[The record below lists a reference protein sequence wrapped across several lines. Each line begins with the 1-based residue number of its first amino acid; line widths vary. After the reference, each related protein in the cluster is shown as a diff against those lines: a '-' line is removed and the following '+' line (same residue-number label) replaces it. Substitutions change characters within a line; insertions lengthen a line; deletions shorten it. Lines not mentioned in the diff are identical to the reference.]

1 MSIRLLLLSVL
12 ISPLAYAEDA
22 ATENK
27 DEHSPSP
34 FNTEIEFGYQS
45 HSGNSDTQSLNAR
58 GDLEYISGR
67 HRYSGELKLYKLDKD
82 GVEDKRQATYQAQT
96 DYKLGSNIYLYGNF
110 RGVDSK
116 YSAYFKDYTLSG
128 GLGFQAA
135 FTSKLT
141 MEVEVGPGYRYQ
153 EPNLDELDDDDII
166 FPNVVKEPIARGN
179 LAIDW
184 QVLDSLS
191 LSGEAT
197 VTAGSSNTNLDT
209 EISATNN
216 ITEDI
221 ALKVSHSRQY
231 HDRVPEGLSNTDS
244 IFTVNLLFLF

>member
-1 MSIRLLLLSVL
+1 MISPFTYAEDTATEDKEAK
-12 ISPLAYAEDA
+12 SPLA
-22 ATENK
+22 TEV
-27 DEHSPSP
+27 
-34 FNTEIEFGYQS
+34 EFGYQS

-58 GDLEYISGR
+58 GDVEYVSGR

-96 DYKLGSNIYLYGNF
+96 DYKLGSNVYLYGNF

-128 GLGFQAA
+128 GLGYQ
-135 FTSKLT
+135 TSFSSDFI

-166 FPNVVKEPIARGN
+166 FPNVVKEPIARGSVN
-179 LAIDW
+179 INW
-184 QVLDSLS
+184 QVLDSLA
-191 LSGEAT
+191 LSGELT
-197 VTAGSSNTNLDT
+197 VTGGSSNTNLDSN
-209 EISATNN
+209 ISAINN
-216 ITEDI
+216 ITDDI